1 MSFLNKLWK
10 NLRDSKSST
19 SPSNK
24 KSSSSSNKKSSRGT
38 SNVPDSTASSSHA
51 NPSSSSSSY
60 SNRNRRTSSDFSLQL
75 TRSQR
80 LEDVTAQVTP
90 SSSSYHHH
98 VSSKK
103 WHEELTSSSKKS
115 YRNQISNL
123 RGKSNGNNDRNQ
135 NDLENTPPPDVEL
148 EDEEVILPPG
158 IVSDFIRNPNIS
170 RNLSVS
176 RSGRYKHRSR
186 KRSDLFD
193 VVKKDTDLQT
203 DILVVSP
210 KS

>member
-19 SPSNK
+19 SSPSNK

-38 SNVPDSTASSSHA
+38 SNVPDSAASSSHA
-51 NPSSSSSSY
+51 NPSSSSSSH
-60 SNRNRRTSSDFSLQL
+60 SNRNRRTSSDFSL
-75 TRSQR
+75 TRNQR
-80 LEDVTAQVTP
+80 LEDVTAHVTP

-98 VSSKK
+98 VSPKK

-115 YRNQISNL
+115 YRNQIPNL
-123 RGKSNGNNDRNQ
+123 KGKSNGNNDRNQ

-158 IVSDFIRNPNIS
+158 IVSDFIRNPNMS

-193 VVKKDTDLQT
+193 VVKKDTDLKT